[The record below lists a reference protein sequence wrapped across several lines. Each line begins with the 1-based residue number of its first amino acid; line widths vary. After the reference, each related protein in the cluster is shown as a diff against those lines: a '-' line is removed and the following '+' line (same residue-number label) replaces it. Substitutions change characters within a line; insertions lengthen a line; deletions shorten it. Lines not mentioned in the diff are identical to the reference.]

1 MNRLILLII
10 TVILASNIT
19 ILSRTETTIT
29 ISNGSSDIR
38 PRSLVELPFEYS
50 YQNGYVYIKFTEDI
64 GQAKVSVINFSTGE
78 TITKSGN
85 TASRYWILPVSTSGS
100 GYFIEVTTTSGD
112 YYTAEL

>member
-1 MNRLILLII
+1 MNKAITLSVVLIFATL
-10 TVILASNIT
+10 TLASTTTNIIVT
-19 ILSRTETTIT
+19 PRQDPSAV
-29 ISNGSSDIR
+29 R